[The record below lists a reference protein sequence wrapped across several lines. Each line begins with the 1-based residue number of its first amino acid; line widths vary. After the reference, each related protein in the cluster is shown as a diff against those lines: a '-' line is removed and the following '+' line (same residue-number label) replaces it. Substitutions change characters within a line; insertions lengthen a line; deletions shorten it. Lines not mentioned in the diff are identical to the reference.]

1 MLILTRNDIRNAVNM
16 KEAIAAVRQAF
27 ASSSAGRA
35 EIPLRTQIDVADDR
49 GVLLY
54 MPGYLQDL
62 QALGVKIVSV
72 FVGNRQLG
80 KETIQ
85 STILLQDTQTG
96 ESLALMDGVF
106 LTALRTGAASG
117 AATQVLAREN
127 ASTVAI
133 FGAGQQARTQL
144 EAMAMVRDLTRVFV
158 FDPNP
163 EAAAAYVQDMK
174 VLLGQSVAFVNAAS
188 PFEAVQE
195 ADIVV
200 TATVSKTPV
209 FPGSALQPGVH
220 INGIGSYNPS
230 MQELDETTIQRADKL
245 YVDNLHAA
253 VEEAG
258 DLIVPLE
265 KGLIGMEHISGELG
279 EVFIGEKPG
288 REHDSEITV
297 FKTVGF
303 AALDMI
309 VAQLAYQRAI
319 AGGYGTQIDLAR

>member
-1 MLILTRNDIRNAVNM
+1 MLILSRSDIKKAVTM
-16 KEAIAAVRQAF
+16 KDAILAARQAF

-54 MPGYLQDL
+54 MPGYLTDL
-62 QALGVKIVSV
+62 AALGIKIVSV
-72 FVGNRQLG
+72 FVGNRLLG

-96 ESLALMDGVF
+96 ESLAMMDGVY

-127 ASTVAI
+127 AATVAI

-144 EAMAMVRDLTRVFV
+144 EAMALVRNLNRVYV
-158 FDPNP
+158 FDPST
-163 EAAAAYVQDMK
+163 EATA
-174 VLLGQSVAFVNAAS
+174 AFVDDMQKLLSKETEFVIAGS
-188 PFEAVQE
+188 PTEAVE
-195 ADIVV
+195 GADIVV

-220 INGIGSYNPS
+220 INGIGSYNPG

-258 DLIVPLE
+258 DLIVPME
-265 KGLIGMEHISGELG
+265 KGLIGKEKISGELG
-279 EVFIGEKPG
+279 EVFNGKKPG
-288 REHDSEITV
+288 RENENEITV

-309 VAQLAYQRAI
+309 VAQLAYQRAL
-319 AGGYGTQIDLAR
+319 AEGYGWQINLTQ